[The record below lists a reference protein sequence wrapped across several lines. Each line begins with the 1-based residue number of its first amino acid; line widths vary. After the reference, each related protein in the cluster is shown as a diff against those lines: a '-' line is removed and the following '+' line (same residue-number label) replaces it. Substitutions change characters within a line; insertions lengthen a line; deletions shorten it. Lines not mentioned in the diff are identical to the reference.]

1 VPMMEALPVD
11 SVTRVS
17 KALARIGKIDG
28 L

>member
-1 VPMMEALPVD
+1 VPMMEGPPVD

>member
-1 VPMMEALPVD
+1 MESPPPD

-17 KALARIGKIDG
+17 KALAQIGKIDG